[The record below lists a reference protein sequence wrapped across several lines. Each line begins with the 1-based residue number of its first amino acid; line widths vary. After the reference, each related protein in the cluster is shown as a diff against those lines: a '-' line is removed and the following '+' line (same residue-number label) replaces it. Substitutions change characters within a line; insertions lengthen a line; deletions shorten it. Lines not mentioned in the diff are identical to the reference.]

1 MRTAQRISNLLGLG
15 GERGGPPPQYA
26 ALADGLIITD
36 THAEAWLTL
45 SSANT
50 DLMSVA
56 DRDAQ
61 LDQAD
66 QALGRVLAGYDC
78 HLRVLW
84 SPLRADDYLYDA
96 ASMFTA
102 GDWEAWAQMRVRRLE
117 QIGMD
122 TRHLL
127 LGVRL
132 ADRTGPVRQAGARAV
147 RGALGTGAPPVSKRE
162 LAGLSGQ
169 MRTLVRRL
177 EVSPWRAEPAPVE
190 SLAWLVA
197 REQHRTAPL
206 PAPRDGAI
214 TGAQI
219 ATLTRGRIE
228 PYPDHLRIVGADGTT
243 TAWSSV
249 LTMPSFPSAL
259 DTPGGGEWLRSL
271 SEITYVPPAGDDDEA
286 GTRPVPVSPEASVR
300 FRVLP
305 KRDALRKV
313 DKARKSAKEQRRS
326 AANQSAGDPGRDIE
340 ATEAE
345 MAELKVSISRDGV
358 DLVDDH
364 PRIVV
369 TSTESLEDLRARVDA
384 VVAHYAGAD
393 IEVVT
398 GEDEQRELWCE
409 MQPGD
414 RVRVPD
420 VGHTRDVTA
429 LSASWFW
436 GGARV
441 GDTEGPI
448 VGFLTGST
456 PGVVRLDVTA
466 GSDAGD
472 ATTTA
477 FLGRSGRGKSTAVAM
492 CCLDAAFRGA
502 FALILDFKG
511 DLGGV
516 VDAAAAYGLPARL
529 VQTTSKFAGSA
540 DLFTLL
546 EGHEAAQV
554 EVPAQLTIAAPP
566 HLRARGA
573 ETPITRAVNAVIRGG
588 GTPATWQVVEY
599 LRTMDDALGRE
610 TGEALYELAQTG
622 LGAPFMGRPADG
634 TPLLT
639 PEPGVWVVQMPG
651 LSLPDAATHMDQWH
665 PLQRL
670 SVALMHSMLAYGVTT
685 AGRRDLR
692 GMRKVLAVPEVHVLT
707 ATRQGQAFL
716 SYIARVGR
724 ALGTALL
731 LDSQDAVA
739 LARIVGVV
747 EQLRTVVGFQLTTEE
762 EQNALCGLLGLPA
775 NEHTRA
781 MIQAIGRL
789 PSGAVRHGHSIIRD
803 AQWDAATTQWDIPSA
818 ELLAM
823 LDTSPKASADTTDA
837 TDHTAHETVAH
848 ETVVTA

>member
-1 MRTAQRISNLLGLG
+1 MKTAQRISNLLGLG

-66 QALGRVLAGYDC
+66 QALGRVLAGHDC

-147 RGALGTGAPPVSKRE
+147 RGALGTGAPPVSRRE

-243 TAWSSV
+243 TAWSAV

-271 SEITYVPPAGDDDEA
+271 SEITYVPPAGDDEA

-345 MAELKVSISRDGV
+345 MAELKVGISRDGV

-441 GDTEGPI
+441 GDTDGPI

-477 FLGRSGRGKSTAVAM
+477 FLGRSGQGKSTAVAM

-588 GTPATWQVVEY
+588 GTPATWRVVEY

-622 LGAPFMGRPADG
+622 LGAPFMGRPAEG

-639 PEPGVWVVQMPG
+639 PEPGVWVVEMPG
-651 LSLPDAATHMDQWH
+651 LSLPDAATHMDQWN

-724 ALGTALL
+724 ALGTGLL

-739 LARIVGVV
+739 LSRIVGVV

-775 NEHTRA
+775 NAHTRA

-803 AQWDAATTQWDIPSA
+803 AQWDAATAQWDIPSA

-823 LDTSPKASADTTDA
+823 LDTSPKASADTTDETA
-837 TDHTAHETVAH
+837 DTAHETVAD

>member
-26 ALADGLIITD
+26 ALADGLIITE

-66 QALGRVLAGYDC
+66 QALGRVLAGHDC

-84 SPLRADDYLYDA
+84 SPLRADDYLHEA
-96 ASMFTA
+96 AGFFSA

-147 RGALGTGAPPVSKRE
+147 RGALGTGAPPVSRRE

-190 SLAWLVA
+190 ALAWLVA

-228 PYPDHLRIVGADGTT
+228 PFPDHLRIVGADGATA
-243 TAWSSV
+243 AWSAV
-249 LTMPSFPSAL
+249 LTMPGFPAAL

-271 SEITYVPPAGDDDEA
+271 SEITYVPPAGDDEA

-313 DKARKSAKEQRRS
+313 DRARKSAKEQRRS
-326 AANQSAGDPGRDIE
+326 ASQQSAGDPGRDIE

-345 MAELKVSISRDGV
+345 MAELKVAISRDGV

-441 GDTEGPI
+441 GDTDGPI

-516 VDAAAAYGLPARL
+516 VDAAAAHGLPARL

-588 GTPATWQVVEY
+588 GTPSTWRVVEY

-622 LGAPFMGRPADG
+622 LGAPFMGRPAEG

-651 LSLPDAATHMDQWH
+651 LSLPDAATHMDQWN

-775 NEHTRA
+775 NAHTCA

-803 AQWDAATTQWDIPSA
+803 AQWDAATAQWDIPSA

-823 LDTSPKASADTTDA
+823 LDTSPKASADTTDE
-837 TDHTAHETVAH
+837 TDYTAHETVAD

>member
-1 MRTAQRISNLLGLG
+1 MKTAQRIGNLLGLG

-26 ALADGLIITD
+26 ALADGLILTD

-45 SSANT
+45 TAANT
-50 DLMSVA
+50 DLMSVQ

-66 QALGRVLAGYDC
+66 QALGRVLAGHDC

-84 SPLRADDYLYDA
+84 SPLRADDYLHEA
-96 ASMFTA
+96 ANIFSA
-102 GDWEAWAQMRVRRLE
+102 GDWEAWAGMRVRRLD

-132 ADRTGPVRQAGARAV
+132 TDRTGQARQTAARAV
-147 RGALGTGAPPVSKRE
+147 REALGTGTPPVSKRE
-162 LAGLSGQ
+162 LATLSGQ
-169 MRTLVRRL
+169 MRSLVRRL

-190 SLAWLVA
+190 TLAWLIA

-219 ATLTRGRIE
+219 ATLTRGRIA

-243 TAWSSV
+243 AAWSAV
-249 LTMPSFPSAL
+249 LTMPSFPPAL

-271 SEITYVPPAGDDDEA
+271 SEITYTPPVGEDGDEGD
-286 GTRPVPVSPEASVR
+286 VHLLPVSPEASVR
-300 FRVLP
+300 WRVLP
-305 KRDALRKV
+305 RRDALSKV
-313 DKARKSAKEQRRS
+313 DRARKTAKEQRRS
-326 AANQSAGDPGRDIE
+326 AAGQSAGEPGRDIE
-340 ATEAE
+340 ATEGE
-345 MAELKVSISRDGV
+345 MADLKMAISRDGV

-369 TSTESLEDLRARVDA
+369 TSTVSLEDLRARVDA
-384 VVAHYAGAD
+384 VIAHYAGSD

-441 GDTEGPI
+441 GDTDGPI
-448 VGFLTGST
+448 VGYLTGST
-456 PGVVRLDVTA
+456 PGIVRLDVTA

-516 VDAAAAYGLPARL
+516 VTAAQAYGLPARL
-529 VQTTSKFAGSA
+529 VQTTSRFAGSA

-588 GTPATWQVVEY
+588 GTPATWRVVEY

-610 TGEALYELAQTG
+610 TGEALHELAQTG

-634 TPLLT
+634 APLLS

-651 LSLPDAATHMDQWH
+651 LSLPDAATHMDQWN

-707 ATRQGQAFL
+707 ATRQGAAFL

-724 ALGTALL
+724 ALGTALV
-731 LDSQDAVA
+731 LDSQDALA
-739 LARIVGVV
+739 LSRIVGVV
-747 EQLRTVVGFQLTTEE
+747 EQLRAVVGFQLTTEA
-762 EQNALCGLLGLPA
+762 EQDALCGLLGLPA
-775 NEHTRA
+775 NAHTRA

-789 PSGAVRHGHSIIRD
+789 PSGAVRHGHSIVRD
-803 AQWDAATTQWDIPSA
+803 AQWDAATVQWDVPSA

-823 LDTSPKASADTTDA
+823 LDTSPKAAAAHTPETADAQTTEEA
-837 TDHTAHETVAH
+837 A
-848 ETVVTA
+848 VTA

>member
-66 QALGRVLAGYDC
+66 QALGRVLAGHDC

-84 SPLRADDYLYDA
+84 SPLRADDYLHEA
-96 ASMFTA
+96 AGLFSA

-147 RGALGTGAPPVSKRE
+147 RGALGTGAPPVSRRE

-190 SLAWLVA
+190 ALAWLVA

-228 PYPDHLRIVGADGTT
+228 PFPDHLRIVGADGATA
-243 TAWSSV
+243 AWSAV
-249 LTMPSFPSAL
+249 LTMPGFPAAL

-271 SEITYVPPAGDDDEA
+271 SEITYVPPAGDDEA

-313 DKARKSAKEQRRS
+313 DRARKSAKEQRRS
-326 AANQSAGDPGRDIE
+326 ASQQSAGDPGRDIE

-345 MAELKVSISRDGV
+345 MADLKVAISRDGV

-441 GDTEGPI
+441 GDTDGPI

-516 VDAAAAYGLPARL
+516 VDAAAAHGLPARL

-573 ETPITRAVNAVIRGG
+573 ETPITRAVNAIIRGG
-588 GTPATWQVVEY
+588 GTPSTWRVVEY

-622 LGAPFMGRPADG
+622 LGAPFMGRPAEG

-651 LSLPDAATHMDQWH
+651 LSLPDAATHMDQWN

-670 SVALMHSMLAYGVTT
+670 SVALMHSMLAYGVTA

-775 NEHTRA
+775 NTHTRA

-803 AQWDAATTQWDIPSA
+803 AQWDAATAQWDIPSA

-823 LDTSPKASADTTDA
+823 LDTSPKASADTTDETA
-837 TDHTAHETVAH
+837 HTAHETVTH

>member
-1 MRTAQRISNLLGLG
+1 MKKTVQRISTLLGLG

-26 ALADGLIITD
+26 ALADGLILTD

-45 SSANT
+45 ASANT
-50 DLMSVA
+50 DLMSVQ

-66 QALGRVLAGYDC
+66 QALGRVLAGHDC

-84 SPLRADDYLYDA
+84 SPLRADDYLHEA
-96 ASMFTA
+96 ATLFTA
-102 GDWEAWAQMRVRRLE
+102 GEWEEWARLRVRRLE
-117 QIGMD
+117 QIDLD

-147 RGALGTGAPPVSKRE
+147 RGGLGTGAPPVSRRE

-177 EVSPWRAEPAPVE
+177 EVSPWRAAPAPVE
-190 SLAWLVA
+190 TLAWLIA

-228 PYPDHLRIVGADGTT
+228 PYPDHLRIVGADGRP
-243 TAWSSV
+243 TAWSAV
-249 LTMPSFPSAL
+249 LTMPGFPAAI

-271 SEITYVPPAGDDDEA
+271 SEITYIPPGGDDAA
-286 GTRPVPVSPEASVR
+286 GIRPLPVSPEASVR

-305 KRDALRKV
+305 KREALSKV
-313 DKARKSAKEQRRS
+313 DGARKTANEQTRS
-326 AANQSAGDPGRDIE
+326 AAQQSAGEPGQEIE
-340 ATEAE
+340 ETRSE
-345 MAELKVSISRDGV
+345 MRALKASISRDGV

-364 PRIVV
+364 PRLVV

-393 IEVVT
+393 IEVVP

-420 VGHTRDVTA
+420 VGHTRDATA

-441 GDTEGPI
+441 GDETGPI
-448 VGFLTGST
+448 VGYLTGST

-546 EGHEAAQV
+546 GGDGHEAAQV

-588 GTPATWQVVEY
+588 ETPATWRVVEY
-599 LRTMDDALGRE
+599 LRAMDDALGRE
-610 TGEALYELAQTG
+610 TGEALYELAQTA

-634 TPLLT
+634 APLLT

-651 LSLPDAATHMDQWH
+651 LSLPDATTHMDQWH

-707 ATRQGQAFL
+707 ATRQGAAFL

-724 ALGTALL
+724 ALGTALV
-731 LDSQDAVA
+731 LDTQDAVA
-739 LARIVGVV
+739 LSRIVGVV

-775 NEHTRA
+775 NAHTRA

-803 AQWDAATTQWDIPSA
+803 AQWDAAAVQWDIPSA
-818 ELLAM
+818 ELLTM
-823 LDTSPKASADTTDA
+823 LDTSPKAAAATDA
-837 TDHTAHETVAH
+837 AGEA
-848 ETVVTA
+848 VVTA

>member
-1 MRTAQRISNLLGLG
+1 MKTVQRISTLLGLG
-15 GERGGPPPQYA
+15 GERGGQPPQYA
-26 ALADGLIITD
+26 ALADGLILTD

-50 DLMSVA
+50 DLMSVQ

-61 LDQAD
+61 IDQAD
-66 QALGRVLAGYDC
+66 QALGRVLAGHDC

-84 SPLRADDYLYDA
+84 SPLRADDYLHEA
-96 ASMFTA
+96 ATLFSA
-102 GDWEAWAQMRVRRLE
+102 GDWEEWAQMRVRRLE

-132 ADRTGPVRQAGARAV
+132 TDRTGQARQTAARAV
-147 RGALGTGAPPVSKRE
+147 REALGTGTPPVSKRE
-162 LAGLSGQ
+162 LATLSGQ
-169 MRTLVRRL
+169 MRSLVRRL

-190 SLAWLVA
+190 TLAWLIA

-219 ATLTRGRIE
+219 ATLTRGRIA

-243 TAWSSV
+243 AAWSAI
-249 LTMPSFPSAL
+249 LTMPSFPPAL

-271 SEITYVPPAGDDDEA
+271 SEITYVPPVEDDDDA
-286 GTRPVPVSPEASVR
+286 GRPVPVSPEASMR

-305 KRDALRKV
+305 KRESLSKV

-326 AANQSAGDPGRDIE
+326 AAGQSAGEPGRDIE

-345 MAELKVSISRDGV
+345 MAELKMAISRDGV

-369 TSTESLEDLRARVDA
+369 TSTASLEDLRARVDA
-384 VVAHYAGAD
+384 VVAHYAGSD

-441 GDTEGPI
+441 GDTDGPI
-448 VGFLTGST
+448 VGYLTGST

-502 FALILDFKG
+502 FSLILDFKG

-516 VDAAAAYGLPARL
+516 VTAAQAYGLPARL
-529 VQTTSKFAGSA
+529 VQTTSQFAGSA

-573 ETPITRAVNAVIRGG
+573 ETPITRAVNAVIKGG
-588 GTPATWQVVEY
+588 SPATWRVVEY
-599 LRTMDDALGRE
+599 LRAMDDALGRE

-634 TPLLT
+634 APLLS

-651 LSLPDAATHMDQWH
+651 LSLPDAATHMDQWN

-707 ATRQGQAFL
+707 ATRQGAAFL

-724 ALGTALL
+724 ALGTALV

-739 LARIVGVV
+739 LSQIVGVV
-747 EQLRTVVGFQLTTEE
+747 EQLRAVVGFQLTTEA
-762 EQNALCGLLGLPA
+762 EQDALCGLLGLPA
-775 NEHTRA
+775 NGHTRA

-803 AQWDAATTQWDIPSA
+803 AMWDAATVQWDIPSA

-823 LDTSPKASADTTDA
+823 LDTSPKAAAAADAADTADA
-837 TDHTAHETVAH
+837 AHATEEAA
-848 ETVVTA
+848 VTA